1 MRDRHHSSLRNS
13 WKQAVEGTHMR
24 SGYLVVYIE
33 AAPCR
38 LHSSHGSTPEAM
50 SQQPVQS
57 EESSRAEEHKS
68 PEIIQW
74 DSDAMRVSCF
84 FHLPTLPAFA
94 CGSPSHG
101 LWMVSAPSNIKSIS

>member
-57 EESSRAEEHKS
+57 EESSRAEEHKTQVEVPRS
-68 PEIIQW
+68 HECHQW
-74 DSDAMRVSCF
+74 QEEDRKRNWKALEKRQA
-84 FHLPTLPAFA
+84 LNKGAFIF
-94 CGSPSHG
+94 
-101 LWMVSAPSNIKSIS
+101 N